1 MSEYLKKR
9 EEFVMQQFKSKDYV
23 TISLVIANIAVYIFC
38 TIQGDMLYNMG
49 SLSVVDIIDRQ
60 EYYRVLTSMFLH
72 AGPQHIWGN
81 MIFLA
86 ALGDM
91 LERSIGHGRFFT
103 IYMLAGIG
111 GNLLSMGREL
121 VTGQFCSTVGASGA
135 VFGLIGALILFI
147 CRNNGNYGEV
157 SLRRMILALVYLFYS
172 GMQSETTNN
181 AAHLGGFVVGFIVMA
196 VFYCIERRKYQK
208 Y

>member
-1 MSEYLKKR
+1 
-9 EEFVMQQFKSKDYV
+9 MQQFKSKDYV
-23 TISLVIANIAVYIFC
+23 TILLVIANIAVYIFC
-38 TIQGDMLYNMG
+38 TIQGDVLYNMG

-121 VTGQFCSTVGASGA
+121 ATGQFCSTVGASGA
-135 VFGLIGALILFI
+135 VFGLIGALLLLI
-147 CRNNGNYGEV
+147 CRNNGIYGEV

>member
-1 MSEYLKKR
+1 
-9 EEFVMQQFKSKDYV
+9 MQQFKSKDYV
-23 TISLVIANIAVYIFC
+23 TILLVIANIAVYIFC
-38 TIQGDMLYNMG
+38 TIQGDVLYNMG

-121 VTGQFCSTVGASGA
+121 ATGQFCSTVGASGA
-135 VFGLIGALILFI
+135 VFGLIGALLLLI
-147 CRNNGNYGEV
+147 CRNNGIYGEV

-196 VFYCIERRKYQK
+196 VFYCVERRKYQK

>member
-1 MSEYLKKR
+1 
-9 EEFVMQQFKSKDYV
+9 MQQLKGKDYV
-23 TISLVIANIAVYIFC
+23 TILLVIANIAVYIFC

-49 SLSVVDIIDRQ
+49 SLSVVDIMTQ
-60 EYYRVLTSMFLH
+60 HEYYRILTSLFLH

-91 LERSIGHGRFFT
+91 LEKAIGHGRFFT
-103 IYMLAGIG
+103 IYMLAGIM
-111 GNLLSMGREL
+111 GNVLSMVREL
-121 VTGQFCSTVGASGA
+121 ITGQYCSTIGASGA
-135 VFGLIGALILFI
+135 VFGLIGALLLLI
-147 CRNNGNYGEV
+147 CRNNGTYGQI
-157 SLRRMILALVYLFYS
+157 SLPRMMFALVYLFYS

-181 AAHLGGFVVGFIVMA
+181 AAHFGGFVTGFIVMA
-196 VFYCIERRKYQK
+196 IFYYRQRRKYRR

>member
-1 MSEYLKKR
+1 MY
-9 EEFVMQQFKSKDYV
+9 
-23 TISLVIANIAVYIFC
+23 NI
-38 TIQGDMLYNMG
+38 G
-49 SLSVVDIIDRQ
+49 SLIVVDIIDRQ
-60 EYYRVLTSMFLH
+60 EYYRILTSMFLH
-72 AGPQHIWGN
+72 ASPQHIWGN

-91 LERSIGHGRFFT
+91 LERSIGHGRFFA

-135 VFGLIGALILFI
+135 VFGLIGALLLLI
-147 CRNNGNYGEV
+147 CRNNGTYGEV

-181 AAHLGGFVVGFIVMA
+181 AAHLGGFLAGFIVMA